1 MGRFIEVLKVLGE
14 ESRLRIFKILQERP
28 AYVCEIAFILN
39 LSMATV
45 SSHLSRMKQLGIVKD
60 KREGVK
66 IKYSLSKPKNPEIER
81 LVNFLKTV
89 GEDWEIVRKDRERL
103 RRICLN
109 DVCKRQDFS

>member
-1 MGRFIEVLKVLGE
+1 LGRFIEVLKVLGE

-66 IKYSLSKPKNPEIER
+66 IKYSLSKPKNLEIER

-89 GEDWEIVRKDRERL
+89 GEDWEIVKKDRERL

-109 DVCKRQDFS
+109 DICKRQNFS